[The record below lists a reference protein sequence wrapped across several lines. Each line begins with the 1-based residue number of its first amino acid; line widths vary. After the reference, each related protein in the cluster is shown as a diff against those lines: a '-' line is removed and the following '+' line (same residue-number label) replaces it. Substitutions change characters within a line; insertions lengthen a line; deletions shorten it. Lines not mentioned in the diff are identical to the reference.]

1 MDTVKLSE
9 SIKALEDIDPSFSD
23 LFEELG
29 ILVDDTADMLKAKNP
44 QQFIK
49 QKRDCRVTLKRFRR
63 RIDNLTYKNRN
74 K

>member
-49 QKRDCRVTLKRFRR
+49 QKRDCRATLKLFRR
-63 RIDNLTYKNRN
+63 RINNLTYKNRN

>member
-29 ILVDDTADMLKAKNP
+29 ILVESDA
-44 QQFIK
+44 
-49 QKRDCRVTLKRFRR
+49 VT
-63 RIDNLTYKNRN
+63 IDESG
-74 K
+74 

>member
-29 ILVDDTADMLKAKNP
+29 ILVGDTADMIKAKDS

-49 QKRDCRVTLKRFRR
+49 QKRDCRSTLKHFSR
-63 RIDNLTYKNRN
+63 RINNLTYKNRN